1 MSRIELV
8 KSAVNKQLNDSYDLL
23 AVRLLFPPEHVVVNI
38 QKEIK
43 DLYVYPERLES
54 GYCDEWRAIATR
66 ALFRNA
72 FGEHWRSDEENLQLY
87 LKHCAARL
95 TLEESAAPFYPYWL
109 KYGQQKGFV
118 MGQQLTCTTKS
129 VVLFLII
136 SLGFALVWASQSFA
150 NDNDEEAGIQD
161 TIQIQDSILRQIE
174 AFANNDG
181 EQAWAYAS
189 EGIKRRFGSSQVFV
203 EMVREAYPAVH
214 SATQIEFTES
224 VPHGIF
230 HIQVVK
236 LKGPEGKSWDAYYR
250 MVQVEDVWKIAGVRL
265 QPADIGI

>member
-1 MSRIELV
+1 
-8 KSAVNKQLNDSYDLL
+8 
-23 AVRLLFPPEHVVVNI
+23 
-38 QKEIK
+38 
-43 DLYVYPERLES
+43 
-54 GYCDEWRAIATR
+54 
-66 ALFRNA
+66 
-72 FGEHWRSDEENLQLY
+72 
-87 LKHCAARL
+87 
-95 TLEESAAPFYPYWL
+95 
-109 KYGQQKGFV
+109 
-118 MGQQLTCTTKS
+118 MGQQLTSTTKS

-150 NDNDEEAGIQD
+150 GDNDEEAGVQNTIQIQD
-161 TIQIQDSILRQIE
+161 ALRIQDSILRQIE
-174 AFANNDG
+174 AFVNNDG

-189 EGIKRRFGSSQVFV
+189 EGIKRRFGSSQVFL

-214 SATQIEFTES
+214 NATQIEFTEN

-250 MVQVEDVWKIAGVRL
+250 MVQVENVWKVAGVRL

>member
-1 MSRIELV
+1 
-8 KSAVNKQLNDSYDLL
+8 
-23 AVRLLFPPEHVVVNI
+23 
-38 QKEIK
+38 
-43 DLYVYPERLES
+43 
-54 GYCDEWRAIATR
+54 
-66 ALFRNA
+66 
-72 FGEHWRSDEENLQLY
+72 
-87 LKHCAARL
+87 
-95 TLEESAAPFYPYWL
+95 
-109 KYGQQKGFV
+109 
-118 MGQQLTCTTKS
+118 MGQQLTHTTKS

-136 SLGFALVWASQSFA
+136 SLGFAFVWASQSFA
-150 NDNDEEAGIQD
+150 SDDNDEVAEIHD
-161 TIQIQDSILRQIE
+161 TILRQIE

-250 MVQVEDVWKIAGVRL
+250 MVQVEDEWKVAGVRL